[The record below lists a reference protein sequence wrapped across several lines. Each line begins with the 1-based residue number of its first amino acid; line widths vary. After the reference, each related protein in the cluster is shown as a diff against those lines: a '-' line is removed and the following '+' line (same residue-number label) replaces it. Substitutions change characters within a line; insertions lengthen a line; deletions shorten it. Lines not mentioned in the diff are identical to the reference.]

1 VFAVEAPLHLLKL
14 LPGNAHTNRLPARA
28 DGQKQKRRDEFGR
41 GVRENFRLNGLR
53 EPVLVSTAGAGW
65 LALRG

>member
-1 VFAVEAPLHLLKL
+1 VTSDKRKHRARRFAVEAPLHLLKL

-41 GVRENFRLNGLR
+41 GVRENFRLNGF
-53 EPVLVSTAGAGW
+53 A
-65 LALRG
+65 